1 MTNDYCFLDNSP
13 SLLALRLFVR
23 VALSG
28 SFAETARFYSLPA
41 SSVSRHI
48 ANLEKH
54 LGQRLLF
61 RHTRAVRL
69 TDAGERYYTDVRQI
83 LESLELANEHVSS
96 SGGGPRGLLRINAP
110 VAFGR
115 RHIAPLLAELQSQH
129 PALEVELTLSDAFI
143 DPVKEGADV
152 VIRVGALGDS
162 SLVAR
167 QLAPQR
173 FVTCAAPAYL
183 ERHGVPSHPEQLVEH
198 NCLVYKGTR
207 GIQPWYFRP
216 PGCANFQRFDVNG
229 NLYGNNAESLVEAAL
244 QGQGIVLFPTWL
256 LYQALRERTLVPV
269 LDHFEASGEVTL
281 EGIHVIYPENRLRSS
296 KVAVF
301 LQHLF
306 RETGERPYWDN

>member
-1 MTNDYCFLDNSP
+1 MNNSP

-23 VALSG
+23 VAMTG

-48 ANLEKH
+48 AKLEQH

-69 TDAGERYYTDVRQI
+69 TDAGARYYQDVRQI
-83 LESLELANEHVSS
+83 LDTLDLATEQVSG
-96 SGGGPRGLLRINAP
+96 SGGDPQGLLRINAP

-115 RHIAPLLAELQSQH
+115 RHIAPLLAALQSQH
-129 PALEVELTLSDAFI
+129 PALQVELTLSDAFI
-143 DPVKEGADV
+143 DPVQEGADV

-167 QLAPQR
+167 QLARQR
-173 FVTCAAPAYL
+173 FVVCAAPAYL
-183 ERHGVPSHPEQLVEH
+183 DRQAAPVHPEQLAEH

-207 GIQPWYFRP
+207 GFQPWYFRQ
-216 PGCANFQRFDVNG
+216 PGSGLFQRYEVNG

-244 QGQGIVLFPTWL
+244 QGQGMVLFPTWL
-256 LYQALRERTLVPV
+256 LYEALRERTLLPV
-269 LDHFEASGEVTL
+269 LEHFEASGESTL
-281 EGIHVIYPENRLRSS
+281 EGIHIIYPENRLRSS

-301 LQHLF
+301 LEHLF
-306 RETGERPYWDN
+306 RETGERPYWDS

>member
-1 MTNDYCFLDNSP
+1 MDNSP

-23 VALSG
+23 VAMTG
-28 SFAETARFYSLPA
+28 SFAEAARFFSLPA

-69 TDAGERYYTDVRQI
+69 TDSGERYYQDVRQI
-83 LESLELANEHVSS
+83 LENLELANEQVSS
-96 SGGGPRGLLRINAP
+96 GASGPRGLLRINAP
-110 VAFGR
+110 VAFGH
-115 RHIAPLLAELQSQH
+115 RH
-129 PALEVELTLSDAFI
+129 I
-143 DPVKEGADV
+143 DPVQEGADV
-152 VIRVGALGDS
+152 VIRVGALRDS

-167 QLAPQR
+167 KLAPQR
-173 FVTCAAPAYL
+173 FVACAAPAYI
-183 ERHGVPSHPEQLVEH
+183 EQHGEPSHPDQLAQH

-207 GIQPWYFRP
+207 GIQPWFFRQHADP
-216 PGCANFQRFDVNG
+216 DLFQRYDVKG
-229 NLYGNNAESLVEAAL
+229 NLYGNNAQSLVEGAL

-256 LYQALRERTLVPV
+256 LYEALRERTLRPMMVE
-269 LDHFEASGEVTL
+269 FEASGEPTL

-296 KVAVF
+296 KVAAF

-306 RETGERPYWDN
+306 QTIGERPYWDS